1 MAHIRP
7 VSLIPRI
14 SPTAGLGR
22 WRIFFSILREARRI
36 LACGWRP
43 LKAMQA
49 TDNA

>member
-22 WRIFFSILREARRI
+22 WRIFSASYVKRGAS
-36 LACGWRP
+36 
-43 LKAMQA
+43 
-49 TDNA
+49 